1 MTPSF
6 IMLVAFFPFTTSTEV
21 VIERAKDFDRIIWDG
36 DSIKINGASFMSGEE
51 KICACKKR
59 MKVQNIKTNLFG
71 ALYPDGNGF
80 VVTCSY
86 NYRESGKYEIQIDR
100 TLSSQNDRIQKIVR
114 IANIIS

>member
-1 MTPSF
+1 MTLSF
-6 IMLVAFFPFTTSTEV
+6 ILVVAFFPFSTSTEV
-21 VIERAKDFDRIIWDG
+21 VIERGKDFDRIICDG
-36 DSIKINGASFMSGEE
+36 DCNKINGASFMSGEE

-71 ALYPDGNGF
+71 TLYPDGNGF
-80 VVTCSY
+80 VTCFYS
-86 NYRESGKYEIQIDR
+86 YRESGKYEIQIDR